1 MFAAGEVL
9 LGVALVAASGFAF
22 WSALPRDG
30 KVRPFLRNEHAQ
42 TYFCVV
48 TIVAFAFGLVTI
60 IIGLAP

>member
-1 MFAAGEVL
+1 MFAVGEVL
-9 LGVALVAASGFAF
+9 LGVILVAASGFAF

-48 TIVAFAFGLVTI
+48 TIAAFAFGIVNI
-60 IIGLAP
+60 VIGLVP